1 MSQIV
6 AIIKKIDTVDSL
18 NIVQFDFLGITL
30 KMMSLDLNKDIQVGK
45 KVRLGVKS
53 TNICIAK
60 NLIGEIS
67 LSNKIIATIQNIQNG
82 ELLSSITLK
91 KDDILIESIITLDS
105 SKRMDLKENDE
116 VTLLIKASDLSI
128 LEVIND

>member
-1 MSQIV
+1 MSQLI
-6 AIIKKIDTVDSL
+6 ASIININTLDGL
-18 NIVQFDFLGITL
+18 NIVQFDFLGIPL
-30 KMMSLDLNKDIQVGK
+30 KMMSLDLSKDIQVGK
-45 KVRLGVKS
+45 KVLLGVKS
-53 TNICIAK
+53 TNISIAK
-60 NLIGEIS
+60 NLQGEIS
-67 LSNKIIATIQNIQNG
+67 LSNQIIAKIQNVQNG

-91 KDDILIESIITLDS
+91 KDDILIESIITVDS

>member
-18 NIVQFDFLGITL
+18 NIVQFDFLGINL
-30 KMMSLDLNKDIQVGK
+30 KMMSLDLNKEIQVGK

-91 KDDILIESIITLDS
+91 KDDILMESIITLDS